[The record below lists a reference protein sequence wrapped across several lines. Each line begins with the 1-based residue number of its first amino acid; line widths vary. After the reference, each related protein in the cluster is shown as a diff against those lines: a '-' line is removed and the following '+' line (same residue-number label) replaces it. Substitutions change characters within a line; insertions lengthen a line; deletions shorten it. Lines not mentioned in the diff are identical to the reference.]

1 MQCSYCPEPATTRH
15 FADGDWH
22 AVCHEECPALIGISL
37 EEAAINYARAK
48 DAYEKAVDQH
58 DRYNTKMRD
67 YQQRIA
73 EIRAG
78 SALPRDMQRQV
89 EAEVFRMSAAHEDEL
104 TQLRNRHQR
113 EVEALEAR
121 HVEEMGAVRKKQHD
135 EQVQFSQTV
144 KQAEDSYS
152 APMLEKLDKLE
163 QERAYYVGTTD
174 LPNLEALLRN
184 LEQAEKQ
191 LGGDNKRT
199 SEESRSPTKATR
211 GSEEEGMRSSS
222 VTWRTAERGGQT
234 VAPLPPTLSAPERG
248 GQTVAPLPSPVVSYT
263 TPAAVPMPTFAPP
276 PGVAMTA
283 PTPGPFSAG
292 TSAPKV
298 SAKKSS
304 TFKDDAE
311 KKPPAKPKKSSVE
324 RKVPLWPGDPS
335 TPVKNDTLD
344 TIRSDLWSGKKV
356 VPNLKKNMA
365 NELASVLYALTTH
378 GAFLAIPDTAAK
390 RTSLVNA
397 FQALSMAASSSQS
410 PFHEILQALTGY
422 VKQRDEDGDMEQITA
437 TTAGGQV
444 WKEYLV
450 PSSKNPLLKTLS
462 LVPTGETRN
471 LFLGRVIVAL
481 ENLVRRPVALASSSL
496 PKGSGKEP
504 VASTEAVPRTPLA
517 SSSSS
522 AATPKKLASTPA
534 SFSKP
539 PIPSPKLAPSTS
551 VLSDKQVYDM

>member
-1 MQCSYCPEPATTRH
+1 
-15 FADGDWH
+15 
-22 AVCHEECPALIGISL
+22 
-37 EEAAINYARAK
+37 
-48 DAYEKAVDQH
+48 
-58 DRYNTKMRD
+58 
-67 YQQRIA
+67 
-73 EIRAG
+73 
-78 SALPRDMQRQV
+78 
-89 EAEVFRMSAAHEDEL
+89 
-104 TQLRNRHQR
+104 
-113 EVEALEAR
+113 
-121 HVEEMGAVRKKQHD
+121 
-135 EQVQFSQTV
+135 
-144 KQAEDSYS
+144 
-152 APMLEKLDKLE
+152 
-163 QERAYYVGTTD
+163 
-174 LPNLEALLRN
+174 
-184 LEQAEKQ
+184 
-191 LGGDNKRT
+191 
-199 SEESRSPTKATR
+199 
-211 GSEEEGMRSSS
+211 
-222 VTWRTAERGGQT
+222 
-234 VAPLPPTLSAPERG
+234 
-248 GQTVAPLPSPVVSYT
+248 
-263 TPAAVPMPTFAPP
+263 
-276 PGVAMTA
+276 MTA
-283 PTPGPFSAG
+283 PAPEPFSAG

-311 KKPPAKPKKSSVE
+311 KKPPAKPKKSSAE

-335 TPVKNDTLD
+335 TPVKNDALD

-356 VPNLKKNMA
+356 VPNLQKNMA

-378 GAFLAIPDTAAK
+378 GAFLAIPGTAAK

-397 FQALSMAASSSQS
+397 FQTLSMAASSSQS

-496 PKGSGKEP
+496 PKRSSK
-504 VASTEAVPRTPLA
+504 EAVPRTPLA

-551 VLSDKQVYDM
+551 ILSDKQVYDM